1 MSQVRFCADPHF
13 GHPWMAKHRGFKD
26 TFEHDEHIVNQWNSV
41 VHKRDLTYILGDI
54 TMEDPKWYFRLDE
67 LNGRKIVILGNHD
80 RYQDVPELL
89 NYVESVG
96 AMVKYKGVFLT
107 HCPIHTRELQ
117 YRVPYNIHGHIHE
130 YKVMKESF
138 NGVAMSEKE
147 DERYICVSMEHID
160 YKPKTIGELIPNW
173 DDKHYR
179 TKVLT
184 ELKELRENE

>member
-1 MSQVRFCADPHF
+1 
-13 GHPWMAKHRGFKD
+13 
-26 TFEHDEHIVNQWNSV
+26 
-41 VHKRDLTYILGDI
+41 
-54 TMEDPKWYFRLDE
+54 MEDSKWYFRLDE

-80 RYQDVPELL
+80 KYQDVPELL

-107 HCPIHTRELQ
+107 HCPIHTRELE

-130 YKVMKESF
+130 HVVNFERVDYP
-138 NGVAMSEKE
+138 
-147 DERYICVSMEHID
+147 DPRYICVSMEHIG
-160 YKPKTIGELIPNW
+160 YKPKTLGELIPNW